1 MFFTNGWIRASS
13 SNKKAAMQQEALPQ
27 AAWTGTE
34 KASSALSQLVD
45 ACRVIAR
52 NRLALFGLV
61 IVSTGILTAIFAP
74 YLATHD
80 PYEINIANRLQSP
93 SLEHWLGTDFLG
105 RDTYSRIV
113 FGARTAFEIAT
124 GAVFL
129 GAFFGI
135 PLGAIA
141 GFAGR
146 WLDSTIMRFMDAIMA
161 FPGRLLAIAL
171 VASAGGGFASL
182 YIALGLSSI
191 PSNARIVRSAVLS
204 QKEREYVEAARMG
217 GESDFT
223 ILFFQVLP
231 NCLSP
236 LLIRLSLEFAHA
248 ILAESSLS
256 FLGLGLPPPTA
267 SWGLMLKEVTPF
279 LQLQPMAAFFPG
291 LTISLIILGFN
302 LLGDGLRD
310 IFDPRQYE
318 R

>member
-1 MFFTNGWIRASS
+1 MKQETLPRPWT
-13 SNKKAAMQQEALPQ
+13 AAATANSYFSKFL
-27 AAWTGTE
+27 AAC
-34 KASSALSQLVD
+34 Q
-45 ACRVIAR
+45 VIAR
-52 NRLALFGLV
+52 NRLALLGVV
-61 IVSTGILTAIFAP
+61 IVGTWLLTALLAP
-74 YLATHD
+74 YIATHD
-80 PYEINIANRLQSP
+80 AYEINIANRLKGP
-93 SLEHWLGTDFLG
+93 SADHWLGTDSLG
-105 RDTYSRIV
+105 RDTYSRLV
-113 FGARTAFEIAT
+113 FGARTAFQVAI

-129 GAFFGI
+129 GAVFGI
-135 PLGAIA
+135 PIGAIA
-141 GFAGR
+141 GFTGR
-146 WLDSTIMRFMDAIMA
+146 WVDAILMRFMDAIIA

-171 VASAGGGFASL
+171 VASLGGGLFSL
-182 YIALGLSSI
+182 YIALGVNSI
-191 PSNARIVRSAVLS
+191 PSYARIVRGVVLS
-204 QKEREYVEAARMG
+204 QKEKEYVEAARMT
-217 GESDFT
+217 GESSLT

-236 LLIRLSLEFAHA
+236 LLVRLSLDFGHA

-310 IFDPRQYE
+310 VFDPRQYQ

>member
-1 MFFTNGWIRASS
+1 
-13 SNKKAAMQQEALPQ
+13 MQPEALPSPL
-27 AAWTGTE
+27 WT
-34 KASSALSQLVD
+34 ASERART
-45 ACRVIAR
+45 RVSGLLAGVRVVAR
-52 NRLALFGLV
+52 NRLALIGMI
-61 IVSTGILTAIFAP
+61 IVATWLFTALFAP
-74 YLATHD
+74 FMATHD
-80 PYEINIANRLQSP
+80 PYEISIATRLQGP
-93 SLEHWLGTDFLG
+93 SAEHWLGTDYLG

-113 FGARTAFEIAT
+113 YGARTAFQVAI

-135 PLGAIA
+135 PIGAVS

-146 WLDSTIMRFMDAIMA
+146 WVDAALMRLMDAIIA

-171 VASAGGGFASL
+171 VASMGGGMLSL
-182 YIALGLSSI
+182 YIALGINSI
-191 PSNARIVRSAVLS
+191 PSYARIVRAVVLS
-204 QKEREYVEAARMG
+204 QKEKEYVQAARMT
-217 GESDFT
+217 GESEVN

-236 LLIRLSLEFAHA
+236 LLVRLSLDFANA

-310 IFDPRQYE
+310 VFDPRQYD

>member
-1 MFFTNGWIRASS
+1 ME
-13 SNKKAAMQQEALPQ
+13 QEALPGPV
-27 AAWTGTE
+27 WTARDTANGSF
-34 KASSALSQLVD
+34 AGFLA

-52 NRLALFGLV
+52 NRLALVGV
-61 IVSTGILTAIFAP
+61 IIVTTWLLTALLAP
-74 YLATHD
+74 YMATHD
-80 PYEINIANRLQSP
+80 PYEISIATRLQDP
-93 SLEHWLGTDFLG
+93 SSSHWLGTDYLG

-113 FGARTAFEIAT
+113 FGARTAFQVAI

-135 PLGAIA
+135 PIGAIS

-146 WLDSTIMRFMDAIMA
+146 WVDAALMRLMDAIMA

-171 VASAGGGFASL
+171 VASLGGGLFPL
-182 YIALGLSSI
+182 YIALGVNSI
-191 PSNARIVRSAVLS
+191 PSYARIVRGAVLS
-204 QKEREYVEAARMG
+204 QKEKEYVEAARMT
-217 GESDFT
+217 GESDFS

-236 LLIRLSLEFAHA
+236 LLVRLSLDFGNA

-310 IFDPRQYE
+310 VFDPRQYD

>member
-1 MFFTNGWIRASS
+1 MKQETLPRDWTAADTANSYSS
-13 SNKKAAMQQEALPQ
+13 RFL
-27 AAWTGTE
+27 G
-34 KASSALSQLVD
+34 
-45 ACRVIAR
+45 ACQVIVR
-52 NRLALFGLV
+52 NRLALLGVV
-61 IVSTGILTAIFAP
+61 IVGTWLLTALLAP
-74 YLATHD
+74 YIATHD
-80 PYEINIANRLQSP
+80 PYEISIANRLKGP
-93 SLEHWLGTDFLG
+93 SSDHWLGTDSLG
-105 RDTYSRIV
+105 RDTFSRLV
-113 FGARTAFEIAT
+113 FGARTAFQVAI

-129 GAFFGI
+129 GAVFGI
-135 PLGAIA
+135 PIGAIA

-146 WLDSTIMRFMDAIMA
+146 WIDAILMRFMDAIIA

-171 VASAGGGFASL
+171 VASLGGGLFSL
-182 YIALGLSSI
+182 YLALGINSI
-191 PSNARIVRSAVLS
+191 PSYARIVRGVVLS
-204 QKEREYVEAARMG
+204 QKEKEYVEAARMT
-217 GESDFT
+217 GESGLA

-236 LLIRLSLEFAHA
+236 LLVRLSLDFGHA

-310 IFDPRQYE
+310 VFDPRQYQ

>member
-1 MFFTNGWIRASS
+1 MKQETLPRPWT
-13 SNKKAAMQQEALPQ
+13 AAD
-27 AAWTGTE
+27 
-34 KASSALSQLVD
+34 SANSYVQRFLS
-45 ACRVIAR
+45 ACQVIAR
-52 NRLALFGLV
+52 NRMALFGVV
-61 IVSTGILTAIFAP
+61 IVGVWLLTALLAP
-74 YLATHD
+74 LLATHD
-80 PYEINIANRLQSP
+80 AYEINIAQRLNSP
-93 SLEHWLGTDFLG
+93 SAAHWLGTDYLG

-113 FGARTAFEIAT
+113 FGARTAFQVAV

-135 PLGAIA
+135 PIGAIA

-146 WLDSTIMRFMDAIMA
+146 WVDAALMRVMDAIIA

-171 VASAGGGFASL
+171 VASLGGGLYSL
-182 YIALGLSSI
+182 YIALGINAI
-191 PSNARIVRSAVLS
+191 PSYARIVRGVVMS
-204 QKEREYVEAARMG
+204 QKQKEYVEAARMT
-217 GESDFT
+217 GESNWS
-223 ILFFQVLP
+223 ILFLQVLP
-231 NCLSP
+231 NCMSP
-236 LLIRLSLEFAHA
+236 LLVRLSLDFGHA

-310 IFDPRQYE
+310 VFDPRQYE

>member
-1 MFFTNGWIRASS
+1 MKQETLLRDWT
-13 SNKKAAMQQEALPQ
+13 AADTANSYL
-27 AAWTGTE
+27 
-34 KASSALSQLVD
+34 SRFLSACQ
-45 ACRVIAR
+45 VIVR
-52 NRLALFGLV
+52 NRLALFGVL
-61 IVSTGILTAIFAP
+61 IVGTWLLTALLAP
-74 YLATHD
+74 FIATHD
-80 PYEINIANRLQSP
+80 PYDISIVNRLKGP
-93 SLEHWLGTDFLG
+93 SADHWLGTDSLG
-105 RDTYSRIV
+105 RDTFSRLV
-113 FGARTAFEIAT
+113 FGARTAFQVAI

-129 GAFFGI
+129 GAVFGI
-135 PLGAIA
+135 PIGAIA

-146 WLDSTIMRFMDAIMA
+146 WVDAILMRFMDAIIA

-171 VASAGGGFASL
+171 VASLGGGLFSL
-182 YIALGLSSI
+182 YIALGVNSI
-191 PSNARIVRSAVLS
+191 PSYARIVRGVVLS
-204 QKEREYVEAARMG
+204 QKEKEYVEAARMT
-217 GESDFT
+217 GESGLS

-236 LLIRLSLEFAHA
+236 LLVRLSLDFGNA

-310 IFDPRQYE
+310 VFDPRQYQ

>member
-1 MFFTNGWIRASS
+1 MR
-13 SNKKAAMQQEALPQ
+13 QEALPR
-27 AAWTGTE
+27 AAWTAAD
-34 KASSALSQLVD
+34 KANSAISRFVG

-52 NRLALFGLV
+52 NRLALVGVV
-61 IVSTGILTAIFAP
+61 IVGIGIITALLAP

-80 PYEINIANRLQSP
+80 PYEINIANRLQGPNS
-93 SLEHWLGTDFLG
+93 EHWLGTDSLG
-105 RDTYSRIV
+105 RDAYSRIV
-113 FGARTAFEIAT
+113 FGARTAFQVAI

-135 PLGAIA
+135 PIGAVA
-141 GFAGR
+141 GFSGR
-146 WLDSTIMRFMDAIMA
+146 WVDSALMRVMDAIMA

-171 VASAGGGFASL
+171 VASLGGGLFSL
-182 YIALGLSSI
+182 YIALGINSI
-191 PSNARIVRSAVLS
+191 PSNARIVRGVVLA
-204 QKEREYVEAARMG
+204 QKEKEYVEAARMT
-217 GESDFT
+217 GESDLN

-236 LLIRLSLEFAHA
+236 LLVRLSLDFAHA

-310 IFDPRQYE
+310 VFDPRQYE

>member
-1 MFFTNGWIRASS
+1 MKQETLPRTWTAADRANSYLQRFFG
-13 SNKKAAMQQEALPQ
+13 
-27 AAWTGTE
+27 
-34 KASSALSQLVD
+34 
-45 ACRVIAR
+45 ACQVIAR
-52 NRLALFGLV
+52 NRLALLGVV
-61 IVSTGILTAIFAP
+61 IVGIWLLTALLAP
-74 YLATHD
+74 FMATHD
-80 PYEINIANRLQSP
+80 PYEINIAQRLKSP
-93 SLEHWLGTDFLG
+93 SADHWLGTDYLG

-113 FGARTAFEIAT
+113 FGARTAFQVTI
-124 GAVFL
+124 GAVVL
-129 GAFFGI
+129 GALFGI
-135 PLGAIA
+135 PIGAIA

-146 WLDSTIMRFMDAIMA
+146 WVDSALMRLMDAIIA

-171 VASAGGGFASL
+171 VASLGGGLYSL
-182 YIALGLSSI
+182 YIALGINSI
-191 PSNARIVRSAVLS
+191 PSYARIVRGVVMS
-204 QKEREYVEAARMG
+204 QKQKEYVEAARMT
-217 GESDFT
+217 GESNWS
-223 ILFFQVLP
+223 ILFMQVLP

-236 LLIRLSLEFAHA
+236 LLVRVSLDFGHA

-310 IFDPRQYE
+310 VFDPRQYE

>member
-1 MFFTNGWIRASS
+1 MKQETLPRPWSAADRANSS
-13 SNKKAAMQQEALPQ
+13 LQRFL
-27 AAWTGTE
+27 G
-34 KASSALSQLVD
+34 
-45 ACRVIAR
+45 ACHVIAR
-52 NRLALFGLV
+52 SRLALIGV
-61 IVSTGILTAIFAP
+61 IIVGVWLLTALLAP
-74 YLATHD
+74 FMATHD
-80 PYEINIANRLQSP
+80 PYEINIAQRLKSP
-93 SLEHWLGTDFLG
+93 SAEHWLGTDYLG
-105 RDTYSRIV
+105 RDSYSRIV
-113 FGARTAFEIAT
+113 FGARTAFQVAV

-135 PLGAIA
+135 PIGAVS

-146 WLDSTIMRFMDAIMA
+146 WVDSALMRLMDAIIA

-171 VASAGGGFASL
+171 VASLGGGLYSL
-182 YIALGLSSI
+182 YIALGVNSI
-191 PSNARIVRSAVLS
+191 PSYARIVRGVVMS
-204 QKEREYVEAARMG
+204 QKQKEYVEAARMT
-217 GESDFT
+217 GESNWS
-223 ILFFQVLP
+223 ILFLQVLP

-236 LLIRLSLEFAHA
+236 LLVRVSLDFGHA

-291 LTISLIILGFN
+291 LTISIIILGFN

-310 IFDPRQYE
+310 VFDPRQYE

>member
-1 MFFTNGWIRASS
+1 V
-13 SNKKAAMQQEALPQ
+13 KQEALPQ
-27 AAWTGTE
+27 AAWTAADKT
-34 KASSALSQLVD
+34 SSGLSRFAD
-45 ACRVIAR
+45 AFRVIAR
-52 NRLALFGLV
+52 NRLALLGLF
-61 IVSTGILTAIFAP
+61 IVAAGIFTAIFAP

-80 PYEINIANRLQSP
+80 PYEINIANRLQAP

-113 FGARTAFEIAT
+113 FGARTAFEIAA

-129 GAFFGI
+129 GALFGV
-135 PLGAIA
+135 PLGAVA
-141 GFAGR
+141 GFSGR
-146 WLDSTIMRFMDAIMA
+146 WIDSIIMRFMDAIMA

-182 YIALGLSSI
+182 YIALGLSAI
-191 PSNARIVRSAVLS
+191 PSNARIVRSAVLA
-204 QKEREYVEAARMG
+204 QKEREYVEAARMS

-223 ILFFQVLP
+223 ILFLQVLP

-236 LLIRLSLEFAHA
+236 LLVRLSLEFAHA

-256 FLGLGLPPPTA
+256 FLGLGLPPPTP

-279 LQLQPMAAFFPG
+279 LQLQPLAAFFPG
-291 LTISLIILGFN
+291 LTISVVILGFN

>member
-1 MFFTNGWIRASS
+1 MKQQTLPTAWS
-13 SNKKAAMQQEALPQ
+13 AANSVNSYLQRVI
-27 AAWTGTE
+27 G
-34 KASSALSQLVD
+34 
-45 ACRVIAR
+45 ACQVIAR
-52 NRLALFGLV
+52 NRLALFGAM
-61 IVSTGILTAIFAP
+61 IVSLWLLTALLAP
-74 YLATHD
+74 VMATHD
-80 PYEINIANRLQSP
+80 PYDVNIAQRLKSP
-93 SLEHWLGTDFLG
+93 TVDHWLGTDYLG

-113 FGARTAFEIAT
+113 FGARTAFQVAI

-135 PLGAIA
+135 PIGAVA

-146 WLDSTIMRFMDAIMA
+146 WVDSALMRLMDAIIA

-171 VASAGGGFASL
+171 VASMGGGLWSL
-182 YIALGLSSI
+182 YIALGVNSI
-191 PSNARIVRSAVLS
+191 PSYARIVRGVVLS
-204 QKEREYVEAARMG
+204 QKEKEYVEAARMT
-217 GESDFT
+217 GESNMS
-223 ILFFQVLP
+223 ILFMQVLP

-236 LLIRLSLEFAHA
+236 LLVRLSLDFGHA

-256 FLGLGLPPPTA
+256 FLGLGMPPPTA

-279 LQLQPMAAFFPG
+279 LQIQPMAAFFPG

-310 IFDPRQYE
+310 VFDPRQYD